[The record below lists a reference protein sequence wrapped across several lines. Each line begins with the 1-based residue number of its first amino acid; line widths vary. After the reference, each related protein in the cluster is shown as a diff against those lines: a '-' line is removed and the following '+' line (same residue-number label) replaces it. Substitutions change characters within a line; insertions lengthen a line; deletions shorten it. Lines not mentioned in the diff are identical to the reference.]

1 MLLIFRI
8 IFSVL
13 LMMVVNP
20 IKGINAQ
27 ATTIDKVKVVAT
39 TTMIADLA
47 QSIGGDLV
55 EVEGLMGPGVD
66 PHLYKASAGD
76 LQKIQEANLI
86 VYNGLHLESKMGDV
100 FSMMSKQGKVT
111 IAISEGLAQ
120 DQLIVDPE
128 TGEIDPHIW
137 FDVMLWK
144 AASHNML
151 AALIKVDPANRT
163 TYEQNHQGLVQELDQ
178 LDLQVRKAIESIPQ
192 QSRVL
197 VTAHDAFQYFSKAYG
212 IEVLSIQGI
221 STLAEAGTQKISQ
234 LAKEI
239 ADRKIKA
246 IFVESSVSPKS
257 LKALQEAAKALNY
270 EVSLGGE
277 LYSDSLGSVGTSAET
292 YIGTIKANVEVIV
305 NALR

>member
-1 MLLIFRI
+1 MLFLFRVF
-8 IFSVL
+8 FSVL

-27 ATTIDKVKVVAT
+27 ATTTDKVKVVAT

-47 QSIGGDLV
+47 KSIGGDLV

-100 FSMMSKQGKVT
+100 FSMMAKQGKVT

-277 LYSDSLGSVGTSAET
+277 LYSDSLGSAGTPTET